1 MQNTCSAQHT
11 FTFLTLIIFVILSG
25 NRNLDNCCIKRKLR
39 IKCISMMFHIKYDSV
54 SYDLWYGYMSMYLDA
69 HVYTFVTSSHSYKL
83 RIELLWYIA
92 SRNFIVRVVS
102 RVISDKLLYYA
113 HHRDLAFLGAR
124 YAFLMCLCPI
134 PVRRSCSYRYVRD
147 VELLTIVRVM
157 WKLILICAAALGIR
171 YC

>member
-1 MQNTCSAQHT
+1 
-11 FTFLTLIIFVILSG
+11 
-25 NRNLDNCCIKRKLR
+25 
-39 IKCISMMFHIKYDSV
+39 MFHIKYDPV
-54 SYDLWYGYMSMYLDA
+54 SYDYDLYLWYGYMSMYLGA
-69 HVYTFVTSSHSYKL
+69 HVYTFVTCNRSYKL
-83 RIELLWYIA
+83 RIKLLWHIA

-147 VELLTIVRVM
+147 VKLLTIRTRDVEINFDM
-157 WKLILICAAALGIR
+157 CCCTWN
-171 YC
+171 